1 MNTISNTSLKMDT
14 NIYAMNQ
21 AKKLPEMTVGKLL
34 ESASA
39 QQTQMAQ
46 QTAQSVAA
54 ATGLGNTLDVKA

>member
-1 MNTISNTSLKMDT
+1 MNTISNASLKMDT

-21 AKKLPEMTVGKLL
+21 AKKLPEMAIGKLL

-46 QTAQSVAA
+46 DTAKTAAA
-54 ATGLGNTLDVKA
+54 ATGVGKTLDLKA